1 MNNYISELISNAIQE
16 TYEKITAQT
25 IVTENASKL
34 LGKLLEDRKENPSIS
49 TGSAEINYK
58 IQKAHLLQIA
68 DYYTD
73 IQIWAPKYVAL
84 INQEESNRYKT
95 FHDLYTTVNKIHLDG
110 IIKDYTFECKCSDG
124 IVHSYTFGD
133 EICCMGSKVELVNI
147 DTAHNTLG
155 YIQYDYPHGI
165 YPIEI

>member
-25 IVTENASKL
+25 IVTENASKHL
-34 LGKLLEDRKENPSIS
+34 DKLLEARKENPSIS

-73 IQIWAPKYVAL
+73 IQIWAPKYVAR

-95 FHDLYTTVNKIHLDG
+95 FYDIYTTVNKLHLDV

-124 IVHSYTFGD
+124 IIHSYTFGD

-155 YIQYDYPHGI
+155 YIQYDYPHFI

>member
-1 MNNYISELISNAIQE
+1 MNSYISELISNAIQE

-25 IVTENASKL
+25 IVLENASKL
-34 LGKLLEDRKENPSIS
+34 LDKLLEDRKKNPSIS

-68 DYYTD
+68 YYYID
-73 IQIWAPKYVAL
+73 IQTWAPKYVAL
-84 INQEESNRYKT
+84 INQEESNKYKT
-95 FHDLYTTVNKIHLDG
+95 FHEIYTTVNKLHLDN

-133 EICCMGSKVELVNI
+133 DICCMGTKVELVNI